1 MAGICDNHGG
11 RLAELLRSW
20 EVVRVS
26 GSTTCGSG
34 GIVASIIMVPFHGD
48 GAGIAELSW
57 GQREIWTAMRTQ
69 QSWIPIG
76 GAGPVPPE
84 QDVNYFVAALGF
96 MVSRHQS
103 LRTRLRF
110 EPDGTVR
117 QVVADRGE
125 IPLHVVDVPD
135 GDDPALA
142 AEQLRHDF
150 HENDF
155 DYEREWPVRIA
166 VVRQH
171 GVATHLVALYSHFAV
186 DGAGVRALI
195 ADAAHLGTDAPPVT
209 SLPPLAQAAWQ
220 ESPAGQRL
228 NRATQ
233 RHWRRQL
240 ARVSA
245 RRFADTDDEREPRHW
260 QAWFHSPA
268 AHLGM
273 RSVMART
280 GSETSPVVLAAVAVG
295 LARVTGHNPAA
306 LQVVVHNR
314 FRPGL
319 ADTVSQIAQTGL
331 CVIDVADITFDEAV
345 ERARQSTT
353 STYLNAYYDPDEMT
367 ELIAELG
374 RERGE
379 EFDLGCFF
387 NDRRAQD
394 NREST
399 DPLPTP
405 EQIAAAR
412 AETTVRWGPHSDKPF
427 ERFFV
432 HIQDTPDTLEVLA
445 QSDTRYLPPDDLRA
459 FLDVFESVLVGAAF
473 DPATPTGVRQLSSVT
488 RST

>member
-1 MAGICDNHGG
+1 
-11 RLAELLRSW
+11 
-20 EVVRVS
+20 
-26 GSTTCGSG
+26 
-34 GIVASIIMVPFHGD
+34 
-48 GAGIAELSW
+48 
-57 GQREIWTAMRTQ
+57 MRTQ
-69 QSWIPIG
+69 QSWMPIG
-76 GAGPVPPE
+76 GVGPLPPG
-84 QDVNYFVAALGF
+84 QDVDFFVAALGF
-96 MVSRHQS
+96 MMSRHQS

-110 EPDGTVR
+110 EPDGSTR
-117 QVVADRGE
+117 QVLADHGE
-125 IPLHVVDVPD
+125 VPLHVLDVPD
-135 GDDPALA
+135 DDDPATA
-142 AEQLRHDF
+142 AEALRGEF
-150 HENDF
+150 HERDF
-155 DYEREWPVRIA
+155 DYEREWPVRMA
-166 VVRQH
+166 VVRH
-171 GVATHLVALYSHFAV
+171 RGAATHLVALYGHLAV
-186 DGAGVRALI
+186 DGSGAEALV

-209 SLPPLAQAAWQ
+209 SLTPFEQAAWQ
-220 ESPAGQRL
+220 RSPAGQRL

-245 RRFADTDDEREPRHW
+245 RRFADTDDERRPRHW

-268 AHLGM
+268 AYLGM

-280 GSETSPVVLAAVAVG
+280 GSETSPVVLAAVAVA
-295 LARVTGHNPAA
+295 LARVTGRNPSA

-319 ADTVSQIAQTGL
+319 ADTVSPIAQTGL
-331 CVIDVADITFDEAV
+331 CVIDLADITFDEAV

-353 STYLNAYYDPDEMT
+353 STYLNAYYNPDEMT
-367 ELIAELG
+367 ELIKELG

-405 EQIAAAR
+405 EETAAAR
-412 AETTVRWGPHSDKPF
+412 DETTVRWGPHSDKPF

-432 HIQDTPDTLEVLA
+432 HIQDEPDTLDVLA
-445 QSDTRYLPPDDLRA
+445 QSDTRCLPPDDLRA

-473 DPATPTGVRQLSSVT
+473 DPAAPTGVRQLSSIT
-488 RST
+488 

>member
-1 MAGICDNHGG
+1 M
-11 RLAELLRSW
+11 
-20 EVVRVS
+20 
-26 GSTTCGSG
+26 
-34 GIVASIIMVPFHGD
+34 ASIIMVPFHGP
-48 GAGIAELSW
+48 GAGVAELSW

-96 MVSRHQS
+96 MVGRHQS

-110 EPDGTVR
+110 EPDGSVR

-135 GDDPALA
+135 GDDPAQA
-142 AEQLRHDF
+142 AEDLRATF
-150 HENDF
+150 HNTDF

-166 VVRQH
+166 VIRQH

-186 DGAGVRALI
+186 DGSAARALI
-195 ADAAHLGTDAPPVT
+195 ADAANLGTDAPPVT

-240 ARVSA
+240 ARLSA
-245 RRFADTDDEREPRHW
+245 RRFADTDDERRPRHW

-268 AHLGM
+268 AYLGM
-273 RSVMART
+273 RSIVART
-280 GSETSPVVLAAVAVG
+280 GIETSSVVLAAVAVA
-295 LARVTGHNPAA
+295 LARVTGRNPTA

-319 ADTVSQIAQTGL
+319 ADTISPIAQTGL

-353 STYLNAYYDPDEMT
+353 STYLNAYYNRDEMT
-367 ELIAELG
+367 ELIAEVG
-374 RERGE
+374 RERGA

-387 NDRRAQD
+387 NDRRDQQY
-394 NREST
+394 REST
-399 DPLPTP
+399 DPLPTR
-405 EQIAAAR
+405 EETEAAR
-412 AETTVRWGPHSDKPF
+412 AETTVRWGPHSDKPI

-432 HIQDTPDTLEVLA
+432 HIQDTPDTLDVLA
-445 QSDTRYLPPDDLRA
+445 QADTRCLPPGDMQA
-459 FLDVFESVLVGAAF
+459 FLDVFESMLVDAAF
-473 DPATPTGVRQLSSVT
+473 DPTTPTGVRQLSAAD
-488 RST
+488 R